1 MIDTIRVWKDAAY
14 RNRLSAEQLAT
25 VPGNPA
31 GTIEL
36 SDTELDAVN
45 GGRMSDRTT
54 MLRTCTV
61 DGDCCT
67 AGGGGG

>member
-14 RNRLSAEQLAT
+14 RNRLSAQQLAS

-36 SDTELDAVN
+36 SDTELDAVT
-45 GGRMSDRTT
+45 GG
-54 MLRTCTV
+54 LRSNTSTIITTCTEN
-61 DGDCCT
+61 GEDCCT
-67 AGGGGG
+67 TDKRP

>member
-31 GTIEL
+31 GAIEL

-45 GGRMSDRTT
+45 GGMRSNLTT
-54 MLRTCTV
+54 ILRTCTV
-61 DGDCCT
+61 SGDCCC
-67 AGGGGG
+67 

>member
-25 VPGNPA
+25 VPGHPA
-31 GTIEL
+31 GAIEL
-36 SDTELDAVN
+36 SDTELDAVT
-45 GGRMSDRTT
+45 GGLRSNLTT
-54 MLRTCTV
+54 MIRTCTV
-61 DGDCCT
+61 EGDCCS

>member
-14 RNRLSAEQLAT
+14 RSQLSGEQLAT
-25 VPGNPA
+25 VPSNPA

-45 GGRMSDRTT
+45 GGRMSNLTT
-54 MLRTCTV
+54 IIHTCTT
-61 DGDCCT
+61 DGDCCC
-67 AGGGGG
+67 